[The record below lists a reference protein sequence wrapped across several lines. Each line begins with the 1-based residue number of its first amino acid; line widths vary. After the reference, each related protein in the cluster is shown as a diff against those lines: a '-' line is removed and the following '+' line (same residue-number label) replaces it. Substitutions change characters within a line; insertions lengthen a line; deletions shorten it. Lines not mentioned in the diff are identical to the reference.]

1 MSGHA
6 PVKSLEA
13 PATGRRLSQSPAGPC
28 PVCGDVLRGPVVRDL
43 LRCQGCQTYRRQQIP
58 NREELRKA
66 NANHML
72 TACQSAE
79 GEQRRIRKANYQL
92 DLLERHVEPGRV
104 FDVGAAGGFFMK
116 AAQDRGWEC
125 AGNDLSTRAIE
136 WAENRWG
143 IEIFYGF
150 LEDLG
155 FRPESYDAVV
165 LWNTLEHVENPR
177 QTMDCCFRMLRPG
190 GVALIEVPAK
200 LCLAEIARSYES
212 LHLTEFNPLSLHS
225 LLVDT
230 GFLELESHPAPGAA
244 DHIDVLYRR
253 DVTKPDHKPG
263 RCAAADGNGEEKK

>member
-1 MSGHA
+1 MTTLPSLGQDVGTPAEIRSQNSA
-6 PVKSLEA
+6 PL
-13 PATGRRLSQSPAGPC
+13 C
-28 PVCGDVLRGPVVRDL
+28 PICGDVLRGPVVRDL

-58 NREELRKA
+58 SREELCEA

-72 TACQSAE
+72 TACQSAA

-104 FDVGAAGGFFMK
+104 FDVGAAAGFFMK
-116 AAQDRGWEC
+116 AAGERGWEC
-125 AGNDLSTRAIE
+125 TGNDLSTRAIE
-136 WAENRWG
+136 WAKDRWG

-150 LEDLG
+150 LEDFA

-165 LWNTLEHVENPR
+165 LWNTLEHVEDPR
-177 QTMDCCFRMLRPG
+177 ETMDCCPRMLRPG

-200 LCLAEIARSYES
+200 LCLAELNRNYES
-212 LHLTEFNPLSLHS
+212 LHLTEFNPNSLNA

-230 GFLELESHPAPGAA
+230 GFSKLESHPAPGAP

-253 DVTKPDHKPG
+253 GAIKHEQKACRGPL
-263 RCAAADGNGEEKK
+263 ADRVSKEKK